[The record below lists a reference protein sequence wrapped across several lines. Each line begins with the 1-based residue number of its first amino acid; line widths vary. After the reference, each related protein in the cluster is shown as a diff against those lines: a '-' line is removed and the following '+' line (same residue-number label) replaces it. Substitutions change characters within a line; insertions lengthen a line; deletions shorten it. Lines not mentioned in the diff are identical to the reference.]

1 MKQTLITI
9 VITILIITLP
19 LAIMPSE
26 ELYNLPKV
34 IILIAG
40 GATLLILLLVN
51 YKKLKLDKKDYIILV
66 FAILVFIST
75 MLSKHVETSIMGEK
89 NRYEGMLA
97 FYTYILIYFCAKKF
111 LQYKNNRTLL
121 NILHIVYISISILGI
136 LQYYI
141 NLPTNALYPIFNR
154 GACGTFGNTNFMGSF
169 ISMGIPVFI
178 ITYIIKNNKISLCT
192 SLLVFFNLIACEARS
207 GWVAFIVFSIIMLA
221 YLIKNKK
228 KEYLK
233 RATILL
239 LCFVMIFGVLYLP
252 SNSNIRNKLNK
263 TKEEFL
269 IAKKSG
275 TNDRLGSG
283 RIQIW
288 KISIELIEKY
298 PIFGVGTDNLKRGIY
313 ENLTET
319 SINFIQKAK
328 ALIDKAHNEYLHI
341 AVTLGI
347 PALIIYLIFIALII
361 VPNIKKFFKQESIL
375 IILSVI
381 ISYLVQAFFNISTIG
396 IAPLFWLTLGVLD
409 NETINNKQKLL
420 KK

>member
-1 MKQTLITI
+1 MKSTLITI
-9 VITILIITLP
+9 VITILIIALP
-19 LAIMPSE
+19 LAIMPKG
-26 ELYNLPKV
+26 ELYNLPK
-34 IILIAG
+34 IWILATG
-40 GATLLILLLVN
+40 GVALLILLLVN
-51 YKKLKLDKKDYIILV
+51 YKKLKLDKKDYVILV
-66 FAILVFIST
+66 FAILIFIST
-75 MLSKHVETSIMGEK
+75 MLSSSVKTSIIGEN

-141 NLPTNALYPIFNR
+141 NLPTNALYPIFNK

-207 GWVAFIVFSIIMLA
+207 GWVAFFVFSIIMIA
-221 YLIKNKK
+221 YLIKNKN

-233 RATILL
+233 RTVILL

-252 SNSNIRNKLNK
+252 SNSKIRNKLNK
-263 TKEEFL
+263 TKEEFF
-269 IAKKSG
+269 IAKISG

-283 RIQIW
+283 RVQIW
-288 KISIELIEKY
+288 KIVIELIKKY
-298 PIFGVGTDNLKRGIY
+298 PIFGVGTDNLKNGIY

-319 SINFIQKAK
+319 SIDFIQRAK
-328 ALIDKAHNEYLHI
+328 GMIDKAHNEYLQI

-347 PALIIYLIFIALII
+347 PALIVYLIFIGLILLS
-361 VPNIKKFFKQESIL
+361 NIKNIFKQKNTF
-375 IILSVI
+375 IILSII

-396 IAPLFWLTLGVLD
+396 IAPLFWLTLGIMD
-409 NETINNKQKLL
+409 NETIRE
-420 KK
+420 